1 MRGLGVP
8 ARLANRPSD
17 ATGLPRAGH
26 VHLQLLVIMQITY
39 LKRAIG
45 MIIRNAKEMTES
57 VDLFGGFLEAEER
70 WIPRTQ
76 DSNQYDNTCNQTE
89 VKNLAID

>member
-1 MRGLGVP
+1 
-8 ARLANRPSD
+8 
-17 ATGLPRAGH
+17 
-26 VHLQLLVIMQITY
+26 
-39 LKRAIG
+39 

-89 VKNLAID
+89 VKNLAIDWKHFYDLLEINPLQL